1 MKKYTKIL
9 AAVMLVIV
17 LVLSAM
23 PPAYAN
29 NSPFADVAPDHWAID
44 AISEAY
50 ADGVMTGTGANESGV
65 PVFTPS
71 GKLNMAQFY
80 TVLTRAFY
88 NEEVLNSTG
97 DKSWPN
103 PNRDVA
109 QQHNLFNGITYWTN
123 DMEVTRDVM
132 AQMMYNV
139 MVDKGTVLPN
149 NTEIQSTLNK
159 IPDAFYIEDNYRTG
173 VATCYYL
180 ELLSGINERGTFAPK
195 GAVNRAQTAVIYVR
209 LKKAISAL
217 STGTTNPGVTN
228 PGTVTDPGTT
238 NPGTTTTPGTTTNP
252 GTTQSG
258 ATLTNGMPVTE
269 ENVLALIEEYRNG
282 KEPGEKAKAAG
293 FTSYVVGAKYDAYNP
308 TYYLSPF
315 GNGKE
320 CAKFAFAFWDDIFG
334 ADAPMREVTDPADV
348 RPGDLLQSPGH
359 WSIATMRAF
368 DYKGRGPHTQE
379 VGGGS
384 AGVIGWTSGG
394 YSFLPDPTTEIKYYT
409 RYPQ

>member
-29 NSPFADVAPDHWAID
+29 NSPFADVAPDHWAVD

-50 ADGVMTGTGANESGV
+50 TDGVMTGTGVNESGV

-109 QQHNLFNGITYWTN
+109 QKHNLFAGIVHWTN

-159 IPDAFYIEDNYRTG
+159 IPDAFYVEDSYRTG

-238 NPGTTTTPGTTTNP
+238 NSGTTTTPGTTTNP

-258 ATLTNGMPVTE
+258 ATLTNGMPVTVD
-269 ENVLALIEEYRNG
+269 NVLALIEEYRNG

-293 FTSYVVGAKYDAYNP
+293 FTSYAPGSSYDAYNP
-308 TYYLSPF
+308 TYRIVLPS
-315 GNGKE
+315 GGIQGTE
-320 CAKFAFAFWDDIFG
+320 CAKFAYAFFDDIFG
-334 ADAPMREVTDPADV
+334 ADAPIQEVANFADI
-348 RPGDLLQSPGH
+348 RPGDLLRFSGH
-359 WSIATMRAF
+359 WSVVTSIEGLYVH
-368 DYKGRGPHTQE
+368 D

-384 AGVIGWTSGG
+384 TGRIGWTDLDVSIE
-394 YSFLPDPTTEIKYYT
+394 SSLVAAYT

>member
-65 PVFTPS
+65 PIFTPS
-71 GKLNMAQFY
+71 GKLNMSQFY

-159 IPDAFYIEDNYRTG
+159 IPDAFYVEDSYRTG

-180 ELLSGINERGTFAPK
+180 ELLSGINERGIFAPK

-209 LKKAISAL
+209 LKKAIGAL

-238 NPGTTTTPGTTTNP
+238 NSGTTTTPGTTTNP

-293 FTSYVVGAKYDAYNP
+293 FTSYAPGSSYDAYNP
-308 TYYLSPF
+308 TYRIVLPS
-315 GNGKE
+315 GGIQGTE
-320 CAKFAFAFWDDIFG
+320 CAKFAYAFFDDIFG
-334 ADAPMREVTDPADV
+334 ADAPIQEVANFADI
-348 RPGDLLQSPGH
+348 RPGDLLRFSGH
-359 WSIATMRAF
+359 WSVVTSIEGLYVH
-368 DYKGRGPHTQE
+368 D

-384 AGVIGWTSGG
+384 TGRIGWTDLDVSIE
-394 YSFLPDPTTEIKYYT
+394 SSLVAAYT